1 MFKELHLRS
10 DLRDLSTT
18 INSLTLIVRKFEDG
32 VGYLVVRYATEGQA
46 YGQITLTSGTAP
58 TLSAAMMFAG
68 KIAVRTETTVAEP
81 PQIVGL
87 TYTEHS
93 GTIRK
98 GRDQRSRAFHIL
110 IIEHESVFFD
120 VLQTMLERH
129 YQVTFARTV
138 VEAQAIVQMSRVDVA
153 LVGNVLP
160 DGQGADFTALAQR
173 LGAAVIEMRLPERH
187 RSWARAPI

>member
-1 MFKELHLRS
+1 MFKELHSRS
-10 DLRDLSTT
+10 DLCELSII
-18 INSLTLIVRKFEDG
+18 INSLTLIIRKFEDG
-32 VGYLVVRYATEGQA
+32 VVYLVVRYATEGRA

-68 KIAVRTETTVAEP
+68 KISVRTETTVAEP

-98 GRDQRSRAFHIL
+98 GRDQRSRPFHIL
-110 IIEHESVFFD
+110 IIEHESAFFD
-120 VLQTMLERH
+120 VLQTMLEKD

-138 VEAQAIVQMSRVDVA
+138 VEAQAIVQASRVDVA
-153 LVGNVLP
+153 LVGSVFP

-173 LGAAVIEMRLPERH
+173 LGAAVIEMRSQEKH

>member
-1 MFKELHLRS
+1 MFKELHSRS
-10 DLRDLSTT
+10 DLCELSIT
-18 INSLTLIVRKFEDG
+18 INSLALIIRKFEDG
-32 VGYLVVRYATEGQA
+32 VGYLVVRYATEGPA

-110 IIEHESVFFD
+110 IIEHESSYLD

-129 YQVTFARTV
+129 YQVSFTRTV
-138 VEAQAIVQMSRVDVA
+138 AEAQAIVQTSRIDVA
-153 LVGNVLP
+153 LVGSALP
-160 DGQGADFTALAQR
+160 DGQGADFAALAER
-173 LGAAVIEMRLPERH
+173 LGAAVIEMR
-187 RSWARAPI
+187 